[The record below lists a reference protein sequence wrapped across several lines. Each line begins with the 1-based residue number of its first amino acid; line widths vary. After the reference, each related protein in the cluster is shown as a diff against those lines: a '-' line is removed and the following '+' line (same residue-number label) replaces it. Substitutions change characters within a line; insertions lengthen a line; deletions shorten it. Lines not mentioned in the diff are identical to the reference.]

1 MHSFL
6 TSFSFW
12 YYFWKHLEVSSTC
25 NNLHIFEAYN
35 LRILTYARTL
45 KSPQPSEWMS
55 SSLPSF
61 LCSRDPP
68 PSPFLLPQP
77 QATTDSSAFYQD
89 RLFAGNSH
97 FLDFYINGT
106 IQYVVFC
113 VYLLSLKI
121 IIWRFTHGVARI
133 LVNSFLLY

>member
-12 YYFWKHLEVSSTC
+12 YYFWKQLEVSSTC
-25 NNLHIFEAYN
+25 NNLHIFEVYN
-35 LRILTYARTL
+35 LRILTHAHTL
-45 KSPQPSEWMS
+45 KPPQPRVSALY

-61 LCSRDPP
+61 LCSPDPP
-68 PSPFLLPQP
+68 PSLFLLPQP
-77 QATTDSSAFYQD
+77 QANTDSSAFYQD

-106 IQYVVFC
+106 IQYAVFC

-121 IIWRFTHGVARI
+121 IIWRFIPCI